1 MSSSVPNGS
10 FFAVRDLVKYFPV
23 RKGLFRK
30 TTGHVKAVDGV
41 SFEVEEGSTL
51 GLVGESGC
59 GKTTTARLILH
70 LEKPDS
76 GQILIEGEDTVD
88 VRGAQLAAYRRRV
101 QLIFQDPYSSL
112 NPHKKIGQIVG
123 EPYIINRVCSR
134 REVRDRVASMLELVN
149 LPADWMKRY
158 PHEMSGGQRQRVG
171 IARALTLDPRILVC
185 DEPVSALDVSIR
197 SQIINLLIDLQE
209 KLGLT
214 YLFIA
219 HDLSLVEHVSDQVAI
234 MYLGKIVE
242 QAPARE
248 LFEGTLHPYSEA
260 LLSAVP
266 VPDPGRKRDR
276 IVLSGDV
283 PSPMNPPSGCR
294 FRTRCPIA
302 RDVCSGSVGSE
313 KGHRNACNTARSQE
327 GTDECNR
334 QGVDSQGKVSPALS
348 WRPCRQGAFLPDH
361 GAFPTGS

>member
-1 MSSSVPNGS
+1 MSASASNTM
-10 FFAVRDLVKYFPV
+10 FFSVRDLIKYFPV
-23 RKGLFRK
+23 RKGVFKR
-30 TTGHVKAVDGV
+30 TTGHVKAVDGI
-41 SFEVEEGSTL
+41 SFEVEEGTTL

-59 GKTTTARLILH
+59 GKTTTARLILQ
-70 LEKPDS
+70 LEKADS
-76 GQILIEGEDTVD
+76 GQILVEGEETVGA
-88 VRGAQLAAYRRRV
+88 RGAQLAEYRRRV

-112 NPHKKIGQIVG
+112 NPHKKIEQIVG
-123 EPYIINRVCSR
+123 EPYIIHRVCKRS
-134 REVRDRVASMLELVN
+134 EVRERVAAMLELVN
-149 LPADWMKRY
+149 LPTDWMKRF

-219 HDLSLVEHVSDQVAI
+219 HDLSLVEHVSDHVAI

-242 QAPARE
+242 QAPAQE
-248 LFEGTLHPYSEA
+248 LFEGTRHPYTEA

-266 VPDPGRKRDR
+266 VPDPGGKRDR

-283 PSPMNPPSGCR
+283 PSPLDPPSGCR

-302 RDVCSGSVGSE
+302 QEVCSVEEPPLLSISD
-313 KGHRNACNTARSQE
+313 GHSLACHFR
-327 GTDECNR
+327 
-334 QGVDSQGKVSPALS
+334 GK
-348 WRPCRQGAFLPDH
+348 
-361 GAFPTGS
+361 